1 LQIKEKRKKNMT
13 FNLINIFTDKKT
25 KIITEKECNVI
36 IIKEL
41 KLFQLRQK
49 GKRDNVISRLII
61 S

>member
-1 LQIKEKRKKNMT
+1 MT

>member
-1 LQIKEKRKKNMT
+1 MT
-13 FNLINIFTDKKT
+13 FNLINIFTNKKT
-25 KIITEKECNVI
+25 KIITEKECKVI

-49 GKRDNVISRLII
+49 GKRDNVISRRTI